1 MFNIYYKKNKNKN
14 LFSNLE
20 KHSITKLQN
29 YIPLYQNFFSLN
41 KNNYNNIN
49 LNHKYHISN
58 IKSNVE
64 KNKYNIIVKDISDNK
79 FKKKSFFKFS
89 PLLDPIKY
97 MVGKYKDISINELPL
112 FNESKCHKKLLDN
125 NNTAYVDSFFSYLS
139 SQLLNNHHFLNG
151 IDFYGSFIGIQREFN
166 ANIFE
171 DIDYIYPSDFFHN
184 NKNVLFSLENFDID
198 LLEDDTRKYRKRLR
212 LQSHDN
218 IEISL
223 ECDKLDETLLNKPFS
238 LTEENINKHN
248 AFLNSNLIYENLEIK
263 FNESSKNSTDSNC
276 SSRSSDTNTSNDE
289 DNENEDDE
297 NEDDENEDD
306 ENEDNK
312 KDDNSIV
319 SCSNSDMSEYSSDM
333 SDKEVLANVKNFPV
347 QIICM
352 ESLHNTLDSFLE
364 GDSKPLNV
372 KEWISCLAQ
381 IIFTLITYQKSFA
394 FTHNDLHTNNIMYEL
409 TDKKFLYYKYNN
421 KYYKVPTYGRIYKI
435 IDFGRAIYSFKGKLM
450 CSDSFKQSGDAATQY
465 NFKPYFN
472 PNKPQL
478 NPNPSF
484 DLCRLSCS
492 LFDYFITDLD
502 ELEDVIK
509 KNPIAKIIVK
519 WCLDDKNRNILYKT
533 NGEERYPDFKLYKMI
548 ARTVNNHIPK
558 NEINNDFFK
567 SLITSR
573 KKINKKTKI
582 INIDSINVYI

>member
-29 YIPLYQNFFSLN
+29 YVPLYQNFFSLN
-41 KNNYNNIN
+41 ENNYNNIN

-151 IDFYGSFIGIQREFN
+151 IDFYGSFIGIQKEFN
-166 ANIFE
+166 VNIFE

-223 ECDKLDETLLNKPFS
+223 ECDKLDESLLNKPFS
-238 LTEENINKHN
+238 LTEENINIHN
-248 AFLNSNLIYENLEIK
+248 AMLNSNLIYENLQIN

-276 SSRSSDTNTSNDE
+276 SSRSSDTNNS
-289 DNENEDDE
+289 NEDDE
-297 NEDDENEDD
+297 HDEENDDEHD
-306 ENEDNK
+306 EENDE
-312 KDDNSIV
+312 DDNSIV

-333 SDKEVLANVKNFPV
+333 SEKEVLANIKNFPV

-364 GDSKPLNV
+364 GDSKPLNT
-372 KEWISCLAQ
+372 KEWISLSSTDN
-381 IIFTLITYQKSFA
+381 FY
-394 FTHNDLHTNNIMYEL
+394 TNNL
-409 TDKKFLYYKYNN
+409 SKKFCFY
-421 KYYKVPTYGRIYKI
+421 T
-435 IDFGRAIYSFKGKLM
+435 
-450 CSDSFKQSGDAATQY
+450 
-465 NFKPYFN
+465 
-472 PNKPQL
+472 
-478 NPNPSF
+478 
-484 DLCRLSCS
+484 
-492 LFDYFITDLD
+492 
-502 ELEDVIK
+502 
-509 KNPIAKIIVK
+509 
-519 WCLDDKNRNILYKT
+519 
-533 NGEERYPDFKLYKMI
+533 
-548 ARTVNNHIPK
+548 
-558 NEINNDFFK
+558 
-567 SLITSR
+567 
-573 KKINKKTKI
+573 
-582 INIDSINVYI
+582 

>member
-41 KNNYNNIN
+41 ENNYNNIN

-79 FKKKSFFKFS
+79 CKKKSFFKFS

-139 SQLLNNHHFLNG
+139 SQLLNNHYFLNG
-151 IDFYGSFIGIQREFN
+151 IDFYGSFIGIQKEFN
-166 ANIFE
+166 INIFE

-184 NKNVLFSLENFDID
+184 NKNVLFTLENFDID

-223 ECDKLDETLLNKPFS
+223 ECDKLDESLLNKAFS
-238 LTEENINKHN
+238 LTEENINIHN
-248 AFLNSNLIYENLEIK
+248 AMLNSNLIYENLEIK

-276 SSRSSDTNTSNDE
+276 SSRSSDTNNSNEDDE
-289 DNENEDDE
+289 DNED
-297 NEDDENEDD
+297 
-306 ENEDNK
+306 NEDNE
-312 KDDNSIV
+312 DDNSIV
-319 SCSNSDMSEYSSDM
+319 SCSNSDMSEYSSDV
-333 SDKEVLANVKNFPV
+333 SEKEVLANIKNFPV

-364 GDSKPLNV
+364 GDSKPLNT

-409 TDKKFLYYKYNN
+409 TDKKFLYYKYDN

-484 DLCRLSCS
+484 DLSRLACS

-558 NEINNDFFK
+558 NEINNELFK

-582 INIDSINVYI
+582 INIDSINIYI